1 MNFAALLGVLAAVTF
16 SLPLVARLAESLGLH
31 RNAGVAVSLLLALAA
46 AGAWYV
52 RSVGARAAT
61 PLRGRAGSGRMD
73 EDPEDGSKK
82 EHDASVQRHRKGRQD
97 RAG

>member
-31 RNAGVAVSLLLALAA
+31 RNAGVAVSLLLAGVA

-52 RSVGARAAT
+52 KSVRARASI
-61 PLRGRAGSGRMD
+61 PLRGRVRSGRVGTD
-73 EDPEDGSKK
+73 FEGGTKK
-82 EHDASVQRHRKGRQD
+82 EHDASVQGHR
-97 RAG
+97 